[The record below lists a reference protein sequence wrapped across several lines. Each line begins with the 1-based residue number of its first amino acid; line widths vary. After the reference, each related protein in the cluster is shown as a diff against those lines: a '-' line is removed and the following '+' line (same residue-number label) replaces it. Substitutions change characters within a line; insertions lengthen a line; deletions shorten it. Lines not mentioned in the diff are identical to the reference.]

1 MRVSISRRVRTAKT
15 PLPVHVGVVRDLC
28 AGGHYRDARS
38 RPWTRPVSRFRPL
51 YSSVASRSRPR
62 RPLPRHSAVA
72 LGWRGLR
79 SRSPPSDPVVQPL
92 RCPRAGSGPRSA
104 LPAVVRVLG
113 PGPPGSAVD
122 DRCETEHARA
132 PSRRT
137 RSGLIERVVV
147 WGSQCWPFGPDLA
160 LVVHP
165 SGAGCVECEAC
176 NGELSQQPMWPGAW
190 RPTRP
195 RSQLRRPPTSSGH
208 QGRSSRPLTAVFVDC
223 AGRQDAGMVFAAAV
237 APASFPRPG

>member
-104 LPAVVRVLG
+104 LPAVARVLG
-113 PGPPGSAVD
+113 PGPPGSAGEFLRIEGSEPAYRPSPWAGPGVAVVPASAEISYNSHVA
-122 DRCETEHARA
+122 RRSNWRFSLWRSATAPSHIQRA
-132 PSRRT
+132 P
-137 RSGLIERVVV
+137 RSKLPAAYRGFRLSLIHISE
-147 WGSQCWPFGPDLA
+147 
-160 LVVHP
+160 
-165 SGAGCVECEAC
+165 
-176 NGELSQQPMWPGAW
+176 
-190 RPTRP
+190 
-195 RSQLRRPPTSSGH
+195 
-208 QGRSSRPLTAVFVDC
+208 
-223 AGRQDAGMVFAAAV
+223 
-237 APASFPRPG
+237 